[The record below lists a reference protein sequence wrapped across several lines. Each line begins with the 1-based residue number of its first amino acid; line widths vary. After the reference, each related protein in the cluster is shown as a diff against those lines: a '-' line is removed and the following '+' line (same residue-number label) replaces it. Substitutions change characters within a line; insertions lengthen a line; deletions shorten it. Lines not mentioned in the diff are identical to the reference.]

1 MQSKP
6 VTHPVKQRPND
17 EFRLGIA
24 SFDLRH
30 DPTSLLSSY
39 RVHSLTSNTRL
50 AYEVQYDFTHLPG
63 KQWGNRIS
71 DLGVLRSPGAEEE
84 IVVREGLY
92 PGGFPDGETSALEW
106 VRVDIVVPVFGDMR
120 CDR

>member
-6 VTHPVKQRPND
+6 VTHHVKQRPND

-24 SFDLRH
+24 SFYLRH
-30 DPTSLLSSY
+30 DPTSLLPGY
-39 RVHSLTSNTRL
+39 RVHSLTSKPRL
-50 AYEVQYDFTHLPG
+50 VYEVQYDFTHLSG

-71 DLGVLRSPGAEEE
+71 DLGVLRSPGAEEK

-92 PGGFPDGETSALEW
+92 PGGFPDRETSALEW
-106 VRVDIVVPVFGDMR
+106 VWVDVVVSILRDMR
-120 CDR
+120 GDR